1 MDIDLSG
8 KAPHFVAN
16 GPVRLHYVAAGEGPP
31 LVFLHGIPGFWNSW
45 SHQLAAFAGHFR
57 VAAMDL
63 RGFNLSDK
71 PKDIRAYR
79 LVELIGDVVALLR
92 KLGNAPVTLVGHDWG
107 ALIAWW
113 VATLHPDLVT
123 RLAVLAVPHP
133 ACYLAA
139 RQAGDLTYS
148 QLFSDQILAALPG
161 APFDPALLSAVVSD
175 HAAREELA
183 LALQRSDPEAI
194 RNYYRANL
202 PSSRIEAVVPVRAP
216 TLILYGDKDRF
227 IPERYYALSAEHV
240 ARSCEIRKIPR
251 AGHFLHTESAEQVTS
266 ELDSWFRRQP

>member
-8 KAPHFVAN
+8 KTQRFVAN

-31 LVFLHGIPGFWNSW
+31 LVFLHGIPGFWNCW
-45 SHQLAAFAGHFR
+45 SHQLAAFAGRFR

-71 PKDIRAYR
+71 PKDVRAYR
-79 LVELIGDVVALLR
+79 LAELIGDVVALLR
-92 KLGNAPVTLVGHDWG
+92 KLGAPVSLVGHDWG

-113 VATLHPDLVT
+113 VATLHPDLVA
-123 RLAVLAVPHP
+123 RLAVLAAPHP

-148 QLFSDQILAALPG
+148 QLFRDQILAALPG
-161 APFDPALLSAVVSD
+161 APFDPAQLSAVVSD
-175 HAAREELA
+175 PAAREELA

-202 PSSRIEAVVPVRAP
+202 PSARIEGVVSVRAP
-216 TLILYGDKDRF
+216 TLILYGDEDRF
-227 IPERYYALSAEHV
+227 IPAQYYALSAEHV
-240 ARSCEIRKIPR
+240 THSCDIRQVPR

-266 ELDSWFRRQP
+266 ELESWFCRRP